1 MSQARFEAR
10 HRDDWRA
17 LARDLDALESRRP
30 GRATELDRLP
40 GRYAALCRHHALT
53 TERGYGERLAEEL
66 HELIVRAHRQLYR
79 HRVDW
84 LGRLARFAGGDFAR
98 ALRAEAPLF
107 LIASLLFVVPLLVTG
122 TLCALF
128 PDWTDVVIG
137 SDARRDM
144 EAMYDPAA
152 RAVRPPGM
160 ESAGRFMMFGHY
172 VYNNVGIDFR
182 VFAGGLLFGLGSVF
196 ILVFNG
202 LYIGAAG
209 GHLTGI
215 GYDETFYGFVAGH
228 SAPELV
234 ALCIS
239 GTAGLML
246 GRALLRP
253 GRRAR
258 AHALRHEAG
267 RAVPL
272 ILGAALLTFLAA
284 FIEAWWSP
292 LELPYALKLAVGAL
306 VWAALLAYLGF
317 AGRRPGGTA

>member
-1 MSQARFEAR
+1 MSQAGFEAR
-10 HRDDWRA
+10 HRADWQA

-30 GRATELDRLP
+30 GRAVELDRLP
-40 GRYAALCRHHALT
+40 GRYAALCRQHALT
-53 TERGYGERLAEEL
+53 TERGYGDRLAEEL
-66 HELIVRAHRQLYR
+66 HDLIVRAHRQLYR

-84 LGRLARFAGGDFAR
+84 VRRLVRFAGGDFAR
-98 ALRAEAPLF
+98 AVRAELPLF
-107 LIASLLFVVPLLVTG
+107 LFASLLFVLPLLVTG
-122 TLCALF
+122 TLCALN
-128 PDWTDVVIG
+128 PDWTDLVIG
-137 SDARRDM
+137 SDARHRM
-144 EAMYDPAA
+144 ESMYDPEA

-160 ESAGRFMMFGHY
+160 ESSGRFMMFGHY

-182 VFAGGLLFGLGSVF
+182 VFAGGLLFGLGAVF
-196 ILVFNG
+196 FLVFNG
-202 LYIGAAG
+202 VHIGAVG

-228 SAPELV
+228 GAPELV

-253 GRRAR
+253 GRKTR
-258 AHALRHEAG
+258 AHALRHEAR

-272 ILGAALLTFLAA
+272 ILGAALLTFIAA

-306 VWAALLAYLGF
+306 VWTATLAYLAF
-317 AGRRPGGTA
+317 AGRRSGGPA